1 MTVLRSRPR
10 TASPAPPPAAGSIE
24 RVGHR
29 RLSQQVL
36 GLDINDDRTVIGDQ
50 EVIRDVLTDLPV
62 YLRLQQERLRQDAM
76 HRPVEVREDQ
86 PTCSR
91 RDS

>member
-1 MTVLRSRPR
+1 
-10 TASPAPPPAAGSIE
+10 
-24 RVGHR
+24 
-29 RLSQQVL
+29 VL